1 MKLIY
6 EIGRAGRSGVVL
18 PKCDVPAASAVPE
31 SLRRVEPA
39 ALPEASELE
48 VVRHFTGLSRMNMSV
63 DTNFYPLGSCTMKYN
78 PKFHEKVVRLP
89 GFADLHPL
97 LPQLR
102 RGGVLVQGALIVL

>member
-18 PKCDVPAASAVPE
+18 PKCDVPAASAVPAN
-31 SLRRVEPA
+31 LRRAEPA
-39 ALPEASELE
+39 GLPEASELE

-78 PKFHEKVVRLP
+78 PKFHEKVVRLA
-89 GFADLHPL
+89 GLCS
-97 LPQLR
+97 R
-102 RGGVLVQGALIVL
+102 SGSRKALFTKIAATV